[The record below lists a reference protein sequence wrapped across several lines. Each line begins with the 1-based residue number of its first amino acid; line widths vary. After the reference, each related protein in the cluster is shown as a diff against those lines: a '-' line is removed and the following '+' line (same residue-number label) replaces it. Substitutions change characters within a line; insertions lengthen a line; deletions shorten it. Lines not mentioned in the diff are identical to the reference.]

1 MRDDSV
7 DNSLLFVFWNSI
19 DVAGAVELG
28 LTSTFP
34 LGPVEHLV
42 DVHALS
48 TAFVFV
54 SANCAQPHFGSGGLR
69 MKATV
74 THLCDRVV
82 VLTAIA
88 PNKIKVGP
96 DFPVNFFPRYTVS
109 LSYEGYEL
117 LQVPVAVNDVLS
129 PHLAICINQLVPC
142 PAAEYLALLL

>member
-1 MRDDSV
+1 VRDDSV

-54 SANCAQPHFGSGGLR
+54 SANCAQPHFSSGGLR
-69 MKATV
+69 MEATV

-88 PNKIKVGP
+88 PNKIKVRP

-117 LQVPVAVNDVLS
+117 LQIPVAVNDVLS

>member
-34 LGPVEHLV
+34 LGSVEHLV
-42 DVHALS
+42 DVYALS

-54 SANCAQPHFGSGGLR
+54 SANCAQPHFSSGGLR
-69 MKATV
+69 MEATV

-117 LQVPVAVNDVLS
+117 LQIPVAVNDVLS

>member
-28 LTSTFP
+28 LTSTFS
-34 LGPVEHLV
+34 LGSVEHLV

-54 SANCAQPHFGSGGLR
+54 SANCAQPHLGSGGLR
-69 MKATV
+69 MEATV

-117 LQVPVAVNDVLS
+117 LQIPVAVNDVLS